1 MKREYRKAFMEL
13 KGVTDKNV
21 SLLQEYEHEKETLR
35 KKNQNQR
42 QVLIQFTDM
51 FEIIMKQYSLIIRQK
66 EEQSRF
72 KEKAKS
78 AINVLRQNVK
88 RAFSSDVL

>member
-1 MKREYRKAFMEL
+1 MEL

-88 RAFSSDVL
+88 RAFSSDAL